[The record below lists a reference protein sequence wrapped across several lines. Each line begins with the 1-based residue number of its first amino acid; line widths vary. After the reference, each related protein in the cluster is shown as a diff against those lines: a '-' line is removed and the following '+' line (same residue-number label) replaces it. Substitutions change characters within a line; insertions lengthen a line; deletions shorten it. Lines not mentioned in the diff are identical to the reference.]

1 MRIMDRRTFLGH
13 TGVATGV
20 ILRRGLNL
28 FSEDVKGYS
37 ASPVVETATGNIR
50 GYVQKVGSK
59 KVYTF
64 KGVPYGASTA
74 GRRRFM
80 PPVKPDPWTGVR
92 ETVEFGPRCPQRR
105 GEGGGLV
112 PEVDV
117 MEWKGPMSE
126 DCLNLNVWTPELKRG
141 EKRPV
146 MIWFHGGGYDR
157 GSANF
162 SLYDGRNLAGKH
174 NTVMVAVNHRL
185 NIFGLL
191 FLAELGGEK
200 YAHSGNVALQDL
212 VLALQWV
219 RDNIDNFG
227 GDPNQITIFGQ
238 SGGGAKVSSLM
249 GMPAAK
255 GLFHRAIAMSGSQV
269 TAMDVEEASR
279 NTSLVLRTLDL
290 YVNQIDKLQ
299 ELPVDKLLDLSVG
312 RGIAL
317 NANRPLRFG
326 PVVDVFTLPAGPF
339 DPTASEVSAHVPMM
353 IGTTETEVTWN
364 ANQSYQ
370 PLDDDALHNQL
381 KRVLRADDA
390 ATDRVIAVYK
400 KNRPKAS
407 NLDLYLIAASDGTMR
422 TGPGIEAERKV
433 LQGKAP
439 VYKYYFQ
446 WYSPVRGGQLRAM
459 HTMDIPFALDIVEI
473 AKSEVGEGKEQ
484 QPLADKMSGAFA
496 AFAATG
502 KPGTKLLPEWPA
514 FNLETRP
521 TMVFNNECKVVNDPY
536 REERLAIQAVSK
548 TS

>member
-1 MRIMDRRTFLGH
+1 MDRRSFLGH
-13 TGVATGV
+13 GALATGV
-20 ILRRGLNL
+20 ILQSGLNL
-28 FSEDVKGYS
+28 FSEDVKGP
-37 ASPVVETATGNIR
+37 ASPVVETTVGKIR

-74 GRRRFM
+74 ARRRFM

-92 ETVEFGPRCPQRR
+92 ETVEFGPRCPQAR

-146 MIWFHGGGYDR
+146 MVWFHGGGYDR

-162 SLYDGRNLAGKH
+162 SVYDGRNLAGKH
-174 NTVMVAVNHRL
+174 NVVMVSVNHRL

-191 FLAELGGEK
+191 YLADLGKEK
-200 YAHSGNVALQDL
+200 YAHSGNLALQDL

-238 SGGGAKVSSLM
+238 SGGGAKVSSLT
-249 GMPAAK
+249 GMPSTK

-269 TAMDVEEASR
+269 TAMDVEDASR
-279 NTSLVLRTLDL
+279 NTSLVLRALNL

-299 ELPVDKLLDLSVG
+299 EIPVDKLLDFSVG

-326 PVVDVFTLPAGPF
+326 PVADAFTLPSGPF

-353 IGTTETEVTWN
+353 IGSTETEVTWN
-364 ANQSYQ
+364 ANQSYE
-370 PLDDDALHNQL
+370 PLDDNALHNQL

-390 ATDRVIAVYK
+390 GADRVIALYK

-407 NLDLYLIAASDGTMR
+407 NLDLYLIAASDAGTM
-422 TGPGIEAERKV
+422 
-433 LQGKAP
+433 
-439 VYKYYFQ
+439 
-446 WYSPVRGGQLRAM
+446 
-459 HTMDIPFALDIVEI
+459 
-473 AKSEVGEGKEQ
+473 
-484 QPLADKMSGAFA
+484 
-496 AFAATG
+496 
-502 KPGTKLLPEWPA
+502 
-514 FNLETRP
+514 
-521 TMVFNNECKVVNDPY
+521 
-536 REERLAIQAVSK
+536 
-548 TS
+548 